1 MGRRLETA
9 RLRSTWH
16 QLGWLKVWELESWR
30 NLFTPVSGSCC
41 WLLAGPILWNV
52 FYLWSPCGLGFYWE
66 TFPHEY
72 FMFLHGPVFLNT
84 GIYSQFKN
92 VFIRRFS
99 RIVKLRDIFLP
110 VQGGK
115 DKILSFPSP
124 EDVLIKNQNKVC
136 FVLGEDWT
144 SPAALCY
151 NQSFLVWGSVFYN
164 APHCMDSL

>member
-1 MGRRLETA
+1 MHIIVQADTLY
-9 RLRSTWH
+9 
-16 QLGWLKVWELESWR
+16 KKI
-30 NLFTPVSGSCC
+30 
-41 WLLAGPILWNV
+41 IL
-52 FYLWSPCGLGFYWE
+52 
-66 TFPHEY
+66 HEHLT
-72 FMFLHGPVFLNT
+72 FLHSLGSLNNV
-84 GIYSQFKN
+84 IYSQFKN
-92 VFIRRFS
+92 VLIRRFS